1 MNESQARKKTYTPH
15 KLLNIKE
22 KGKILKTARKKKNW
36 VRTKIRLIVYF
47 PSENTQGRIQW
58 SDVFFFLACPF
69 RTHLQQ
75 ELQTTA
81 YRQNLAHLLFL

>member
-58 SDVFFFLACPF
+58 SDVFFF
-69 RTHLQQ
+69 
-75 ELQTTA
+75 
-81 YRQNLAHLLFL
+81 